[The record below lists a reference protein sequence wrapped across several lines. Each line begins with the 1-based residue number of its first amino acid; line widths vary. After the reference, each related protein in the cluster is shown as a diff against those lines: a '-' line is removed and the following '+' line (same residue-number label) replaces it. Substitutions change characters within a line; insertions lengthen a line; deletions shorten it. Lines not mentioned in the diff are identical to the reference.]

1 MSLRIEKIQKIL
13 DARNLSFTRDNWMH
27 GVAGIYLASK
37 QCEWN
42 VFGST
47 RVAYSDEI
55 KFNIVYSGSRCYSK
69 CVLIDSN
76 KIIRFIRIYLTE
88 YYPM

>member
-13 DARNLSFTRDNWMH
+13 DARNLSFTRDSWMH
-27 GVAGIYLASK
+27 GETSRGNLSCFETMRMECIWFNS
-37 QCEWN
+37 
-42 VFGST
+42 
-47 RVAYSDEI
+47 RSDEI